1 MEEINLY
8 DLLRYYAKN
17 WLNLLIALM
26 IGATIGLAYT
36 YFVQTPMYKSSAT
49 LLMVGAQR
57 ANSADSVVLNNY
69 VGLFTS
75 QRVLGP
81 VIYDQNYGGSYQDLA
96 QNTQASNQ
104 KNTDIIE
111 VSIATREPA
120 KSKAMLESAIESFRQ
135 QAREL
140 YGTQAIDI
148 KVVDAADRPHEAHN
162 VKPLMQVGLAMAA
175 AFAITVIGMFFTY
188 DYRAGRSMST
198 GKPAAVEKFA
208 TANTKSES
216 SAAQVGRKEQTGV
229 ISVHPGRNLWQRL
242 ADLLIGSDTTTPG
255 AKKD

>member
-1 MEEINLY
+1 LEEINLY

-175 AFAITVIGMFFTY
+175 AFAITVIGMFFAY
-188 DYRAGRSMST
+188 DYRLSRPSVAAAPKR
-198 GKPAAVEKFA
+198 KPKAPIQPVTPQAEAKEPRRRNVLVRMLIGDNTPNDKD
-208 TANTKSES
+208 TKS
-216 SAAQVGRKEQTGV
+216 
-229 ISVHPGRNLWQRL
+229 
-242 ADLLIGSDTTTPG
+242 
-255 AKKD
+255 